1 MSYTRS
7 FSKTVRVH
15 YSTSVSYPASEHGGT
30 KSVSGYVD
38 ETVHVNVHV
47 DTNPFDAS
55 VSSCNGQI
63 NLLTGAVAATEAA
76 QVASIHENSHKVSR
90 SLVKGFFT
98 AIRNELSQQA
108 VELKNSIE
116 AVLGRLVQLSKRTS
130 DEKDAM
136 EKSYHK
142 ICKRYIGT
150 FDDLD
155 KSLKERIHQID
166 EPIFKLCQQIG
177 PYSGQP
183 LAGDDRLAV
192 VAVTG
197 PEEAALSATISA
209 SKAKKRAADTIGVI
223 NDFLAKQHAT
233 DRLLR
238 GCSIAAAAQSQW
250 QFSPAIYIETSAPDK
265 TIDRRSF
272 YPAEL
277 IPASDGRRLDQA
289 LQSQAWGKM
298 PQRDKDEVKQ
308 RFDAILSRHKSDNA
322 QHDSRVKAY
331 ARQFFTAD
339 MARL

>member
-15 YSTSVSYPASEHGGT
+15 YSTTVSYPASEHGGT

-38 ETVHVNVHV
+38 ETVNVNVHV
-47 DTNPFDAS
+47 DTDPFDAS
-55 VSSCNGQI
+55 VSNCNGQI

-116 AVLGRLVQLSKRTS
+116 AVLGRLVQLSKRTA

-150 FDDLD
+150 FEDLD

-166 EPIFKLCQQIG
+166 EPIFKLCRQIG
-177 PYSGQP
+177 PYSGQ
-183 LAGDDRLAV
+183 AVEGDDRLAV

-197 PEEAALSATISA
+197 PEEAALTATIAA

-223 NDFLAKQHAT
+223 NDFLAKQNAT
-233 DRLLR
+233 DRVLR
-238 GCSIAAAAQSQW
+238 GCSIAAAAQSDW
-250 QFSPAIYIETSAPDK
+250 RFSPAIYVETTGPSNVLNRQSYYPSA
-265 TIDRRSF
+265 
-272 YPAEL
+272 L
-277 IPASDGRRLDQA
+277 IPAGDARKLDQA
-289 LQSQAWGKM
+289 LQSTSWCKL
-298 PQRDKDEVKQ
+298 PHREKEDIKQ
-308 RFDAILSRHKSDNA
+308 QFDALLSRHKSDNA
-322 QHDSRVKAY
+322 QHDNRVKAY
-331 ARQFFTAD
+331 VRQFFSAD

>member
-15 YSTSVSYPASEHGGT
+15 YSTTVSYPASEHGGT

-38 ETVHVNVHV
+38 ETVNVNVHV

-55 VSSCNGQI
+55 VSNCNSQI

-116 AVLGRLVQLSKRTS
+116 AVLGRLVQLSKRTA

-150 FDDLD
+150 FEDLD
-155 KSLKERIHQID
+155 KSLKERIYQID
-166 EPIFKLCQQIG
+166 EPIFKLCRQIG
-177 PYSGQP
+177 PYSGQ
-183 LAGDDRLAV
+183 AVEGDDRLAV

-197 PEEAALSATISA
+197 PEEAALTATIAA

-223 NDFLAKQHAT
+223 NDFLAKQNAT

-238 GCSIAAAAQSQW
+238 GCSIAAAAQSDW
-250 QFSPAIYIETSAPDK
+250 RFSPAIYVETSGPGHVLN
-265 TIDRRSF
+265 RQSY
-272 YPAEL
+272 YPSTL
-277 IPASDGRRLDQA
+277 IPKDSARRLDQA
-289 LQSQAWGKM
+289 LQSTVWQKM
-298 PQRDKDEVKQ
+298 QQRDKDEVKQ
-308 RFDAILSRHKSDNA
+308 RFDSILSRRQSDNA

-331 ARQFFTAD
+331 VRQFFTAD

>member
-7 FSKTVRVH
+7 FTKTISVH
-15 YSTSVSYPASEHGGT
+15 YSRSVSYPASERGGT
-30 KSVSGYVD
+30 IHVSG
-38 ETVHVNVHV
+38 TVEEPVRVNVHV

-55 VSSCNGQI
+55 VSDCNGQI

-76 QVASIHENSHKVSR
+76 QVASIHENSRKVSR

-108 VELKNSIE
+108 VELKNTIE

-136 EKSYHK
+136 DKSYHK

-150 FDDLD
+150 FEDLD
-155 KSLKERIHQID
+155 NSLKERIYQID
-166 EPIFKLCQQIG
+166 EPIFRLCKQIG
-177 PYSGQP
+177 PYSGQ
-183 LAGDDRLAV
+183 AVGGDDRLAV

-197 PEEAALSATISA
+197 PEEAALSATIAA
-209 SKAKKRAADTIGVI
+209 SKAKKRAADTISAI
-223 NDFLAKQHAT
+223 NDFLAKQNAT

-238 GCSIAAAAQSQW
+238 GCSIAAAANSDW
-250 QFSPAIYIETSAPDK
+250 RFSPAMYVETTAPGNALNRK
-265 TIDRRSF
+265 SYF
-272 YPAEL
+272 PSEL
-277 IPASDGRRLDQA
+277 IPDGGARRLDQA
-289 LQSQAWGKM
+289 LQSTKWGKL
-298 PQRDKDEVKQ
+298 PQRDKEEVKQ
-308 RFDAILSRHKSDNA
+308 QFDAILSRRKGDNA

-331 ARQFFTAD
+331 ARQFFSAD